1 MITEV
6 NAVAFRQNLGEMLN
20 RVQYAKDNIVIRKD
34 GKSVAVLVDTGLFE
48 RIRRMNTLFDDL
60 SERIAAAYGDV
71 PPEEGMA
78 EIDALVAGERGRR

>member
-60 SERIAAAYGDV
+60 SERIATAYGDV